1 MPDDQARQT
10 DQLRTRLGSM
20 AERADR
26 SLQAVLQALESGD
39 GDVAGEV
46 VDADA
51 QREPTYAHI
60 QSGVLAAIALHH
72 PIGRDLRTLTGLLH
86 ASLHVERM
94 TDLTVSMA
102 RTVQQASQDRADEDV
117 THQLIEMGDLARAVA
132 QRSVQAFLGDD
143 TSVADEAERLDDAV
157 DRLDSGIFERL
168 VRLAADDE
176 TRLPWATRMIH
187 LTRQFERY
195 ADHGVDVAEQAV
207 FVRSGEPVRL
217 RRSSHA

>member
-1 MPDDQARQT
+1 MPDDLARQT
-10 DQLRTRLGSM
+10 TQLRTRLASM
-20 AERADR
+20 AERADQ
-26 SLQAVLQALESGD
+26 SMQVVLQTLEASDGD
-39 GDVAGEV
+39 GAGEI
-46 VDADA
+46 VDADT

-86 ASLHVERM
+86 ASVHVERM
-94 TDLTVSMA
+94 TDLTIGMA
-102 RTVQQASQDRADEDV
+102 RTVQQASQDQSDEDV
-117 THQLIEMGDLARAVA
+117 IHQLSEMGELARTVA

-143 TSVADEAERLDDAV
+143 TEVADEAERLDDAV
-157 DRLDSGIFERL
+157 DRLDIGIFERL

-176 TRLPWATRMIH
+176 TYLPWATRMIH

-217 RRSSHA
+217 RRPSHA

>member
-1 MPDDQARQT
+1 MSDDQARQT
-10 DQLRTRLGSM
+10 DQLRVRLGSM

-26 SLQAVLQALESGD
+26 SLLVVLQALETGD
-39 GDVAGEV
+39 GDSAGEV

-60 QSGVLAAIALHH
+60 QSGVLATIALQH
-72 PIGRDLRTLTGLLH
+72 PIGRDLRALTGLLH
-86 ASLHVERM
+86 ASLHIERM
-94 TDLTVSMA
+94 TDLTVGMA
-102 RTVQQASQDRADEDV
+102 RTVQQASEEAGDEDV
-117 THQLIEMGDLARAVA
+117 THQLIEMGELARNVA

-143 TSVADEAERLDDAV
+143 VETADEAERLDDAV

-176 TRLPWATRMIH
+176 SRLPWATRMIH

-217 RRSSHA
+217 RRPSYT